1 MSELGDAVWESLTSE
16 WKTVA
21 QIADAI
27 PQRAKSVS
35 THREMVRSHLTKLR
49 RYGMAER

>member
-1 MSELGDAVWESLTSE
+1 MSELGDAVWAALSSD

-21 QIADAI
+21 EIADGI
-27 PQRAKSVS
+27 PRRAKSVS

>member
-1 MSELGDAVWESLTSE
+1 MSELGDAVWENLTSE

-27 PQRAKSVS
+27 PQRVKSVS